1 MVHGIHLENGQ
12 ALSYINRWVK
22 TATLARAQ
30 GQDVEADTPANTN
43 IIRLGDQLLALC
55 EGGVPHQ
62 MTNDLTTVG
71 PQDFGGTLP
80 GGHMTARPKFDAAT
94 GKRLRSTTTGSNH
107 SGAISSSIRRGR
119 SRTAR
124 RSPWPARA

>member
-62 MTNDLTTVG
+62 MTND
-71 PQDFGGTLP
+71 
-80 GGHMTARPKFDAAT
+80 
-94 GKRLRSTTTGSNH
+94 
-107 SGAISSSIRRGR
+107 
-119 SRTAR
+119 
-124 RSPWPARA
+124 